1 MDKSRQQ
8 FEAEIKSLSDP
19 SEFEL
24 KLKRANNGSNYADQY
39 VDLMWIS
46 WQASRESLINSL
58 PESINCPTAPELIWL
73 QVDHEPEEINKPVY
87 PVNLYSGDVTWS
99 SSREFPT
106 DTLYVRADFLLQSV
120 KQC

>member
-73 QVDHEPEEINKPVY
+73 QVDPEPEKINKPVY

-106 DTLYVRADFLLQSV
+106 DTLYVRADFLFQSV